1 MSNTHHA
8 FDFDEKAPIPAVV
21 VLFGRDAF
29 LRRLAVDQVKTAV
42 LGKDAEVPYAKL
54 SGETANWADV
64 ADEVNTMSLFGG
76 SGRRLVVLED
86 GDSFVTK
93 FRDELEKFL
102 ERKRTG
108 GVLVL
113 QVDRWPA
120 NTRLYKRCDEVGL
133 QIECNP
139 PEKLAGK
146 RKVLDV
152 GRLSNWFVHRTPGL
166 HQAKISRGAVE
177 QLIEL
182 LGSELG
188 LIDQEIERLSLFIEV
203 GETIDDQLV
212 REQVHGGQL
221 QEMWNLVDAA
231 VEGQSAEAIGQLDRF
246 FQAGDKP
253 QKLYGQL
260 AWSLRRYAA
269 ATRIFQRGQ
278 RRGDAISLRDALKAA
293 GFPAWP
299 KALAEAERRLKL
311 LGQIR
316 GGNLFR
322 KMLEVDIALKGTH
335 SHEQRGRLLLE
346 TLIAGFAKEV
356 DPRRSGGPVG

>member
-1 MSNTHHA
+1 MSNTHHF
-8 FDFDEKAPIPAVV
+8 FDLDASSPIPAVV

-29 LRRLAVDQVKTAV
+29 LRRLAGEQVKAGV
-42 LGKDAEVPYAKL
+42 LGQDADVPYAKL
-54 SGETANWADV
+54 TGSVATWADV

-76 SGRRLVVLED
+76 SGRRLVVLEEA
-86 GDSFVTK
+86 DSFVTK

-102 ERKRTG
+102 ERKRSG

-113 QVDRWPA
+113 QVDRWAA
-120 NTRLYKRCDEVGL
+120 NTRLYKKCDELGL

-139 PEKLAGK
+139 PEKKAGK
-146 RKVLDV
+146 RPVLD
-152 GRLSNWFVHRTPGL
+152 GPRLAKWFVTRTPAL
-166 HQAKISRGAVE
+166 HGAKITSGAVE

-182 LGSELG
+182 LGPELG
-188 LIDQEIERLSLFIEV
+188 LIDQEIERLALFVEV
-203 GETIDDQLV
+203 GGTIDEQLV
-212 REQVHGGQL
+212 LEQVHGGQL

-231 VEGQSAEAIGQLDRF
+231 VEGQSSEAILQLDRF

-253 QKLYGQL
+253 QKLYGQI

-278 RRGDAISLRDALKAA
+278 RRGDAISLRDALKSA

-316 GGNLFR
+316 GGDLFR
-322 KMLEVDIALKGTH
+322 KMLEIDIALKGTH

-356 DPRRSGGPVG
+356 DPRRA